1 MHNHF
6 LQVERRVVNQLALAF
21 EQQVI
26 QRGSRVRLVVE
37 GKGKGEGSLIGLQV
51 ADGGE
56 EKRRWKVG
64 LGPTSCQQTG
74 TAAVF

>member
-1 MHNHF
+1 M
-6 LQVERRVVNQLALAF
+6 NQLASAF

-37 GKGKGEGSLIGLQV
+37 GEGAGSLIGLQV
-51 ADGGE
+51 ADRE

-64 LGPTSCQQTG
+64 LGRTSCHQSR
-74 TAAVF
+74 TAAFF